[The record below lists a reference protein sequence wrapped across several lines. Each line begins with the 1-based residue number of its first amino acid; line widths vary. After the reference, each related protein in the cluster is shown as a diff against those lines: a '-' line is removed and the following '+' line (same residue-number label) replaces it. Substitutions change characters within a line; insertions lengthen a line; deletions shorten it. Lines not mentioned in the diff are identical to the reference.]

1 MITIFLVSKSR
12 KEVAIKAFV
21 NSRMFSSGVFIFL
34 LALIRSY
41 VWFYFNFVSLLPF
54 LIFLFICRGG
64 SGGKPQ
70 CFILL
75 TEFWQLWCFITM
87 HKLFLRDKLFFKS
100 LILTRTTTISKVN
113 FYCYSIVSFFFY
125 FTFNITK
132 FLHLLLFVVVVVFI
146 SFIIS
151 RWIYL
156 NLSLVLFRKCISY
169 KANNRMSDVFHLPA
183 VDHRIKRRIKELQC
197 HSVKLQ
203 MLHASAWSRSEGNS
217 KECTNVWQIANC

>member
-1 MITIFLVSKSR
+1 MAGQDKYNYLVKTKAFNLVTESYSRDRGKQNGAIVTIFSLITIFLVFKSR
-12 KEVAIKAFV
+12 KEVVIKAFV

-34 LALIRSY
+34 LALIRSC

-75 TEFWQLWCFITM
+75 TEFWQLSCFITM

-113 FYCYSIVSFFFY
+113 FYCYSIVSFFLILRL
-125 FTFNITK
+125 T
-132 FLHLLLFVVVVVFI
+132 
-146 SFIIS
+146 
-151 RWIYL
+151 
-156 NLSLVLFRKCISY
+156 
-169 KANNRMSDVFHLPA
+169 
-183 VDHRIKRRIKELQC
+183 
-197 HSVKLQ
+197 
-203 MLHASAWSRSEGNS
+203 
-217 KECTNVWQIANC
+217 